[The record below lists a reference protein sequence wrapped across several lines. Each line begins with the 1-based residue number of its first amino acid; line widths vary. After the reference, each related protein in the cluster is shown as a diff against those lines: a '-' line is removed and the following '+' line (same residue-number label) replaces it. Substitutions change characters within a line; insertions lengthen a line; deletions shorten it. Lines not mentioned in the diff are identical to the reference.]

1 MLTYDMANTMEVILR
16 RVAAGE
22 LTPDEALPLIDAANR
37 SAPGNGGGGAA
48 AAVDA
53 GTESST
59 EPSTESGAD
68 TQAGSP
74 ADGGAGTGAQPDTG
88 AQPGTGA
95 QAGTG
100 ARAGTGAG
108 SGGSGWPGSG
118 AGSAT
123 PPWGTAPGPA
133 GSAGGG
139 EPISSSDHPKR
150 IRVAVSYRALRII
163 ADPGVT
169 GAFVS
174 GEHTVRREGDT
185 LVVEASGLPLFTG
198 DDDEPG
204 TGGRFSFSNLPR
216 TIAKARA
223 LQNESLIVRFNP
235 YLPIELDVAGASVRI
250 TGGEAGARLRL
261 LASALKVDTL
271 RGPLDLDA
279 VSSSVK
285 GTLGPSGS
293 SRISAESSSVK
304 VSLLAGTGL
313 RIHARNRMGKVVL
326 PTGVTKGD
334 MVDPGIR
341 ESVVGDG
348 RDELTVESVMSSV
361 VIGADVIGAGSP
373 WGSSGVA

>member
-1 MLTYDMANTMEVILR
+1 MIYGTCCAALPTPCLLSFAVALVNLERVVLTSGMANEMEEILR

-22 LTPDEALPLIDAANR
+22 LTPEEALPLIDAANR
-37 SAPGNGGGGAA
+37 PG
-48 AAVDA
+48 
-53 GTESST
+53 
-59 EPSTESGAD
+59 
-68 TQAGSP
+68 AGST
-74 ADGGAGTGAQPDTG
+74 ATSGSEGAGATSGSGGAGAES
-88 AQPGTGA
+88 PG
-95 QAGTG
+95 
-100 ARAGTGAG
+100 G
-108 SGGSGWPGSG
+108 SAGGSGTGGPGAGGSG
-118 AGSAT
+118 S
-123 PPWGTAPGPA
+123 PPWGTAPGPGA
-133 GSAGGG
+133 AGGG
-139 EPISSSDHPKR
+139 EPISGSDHPKR

-174 GEHTVRREGDT
+174 GEHSVRRDGDA

-198 DDDEPG
+198 DEDEPG
-204 TGGRFSFSNLPR
+204 NGGRFSFSNLPR

-223 LQNESLIVRFNP
+223 LQNESLTVRFNP

-304 VSLLAGTGL
+304 VSLLAGTGV

-326 PTGVTKGD
+326 PTGLTKGD

-341 ESVVGDG
+341 DCVVGDG
-348 RDELTVESVMSSV
+348 RGDLTVESVMSSV
-361 VIGADVIGAGSP
+361 VIGADVIGAGAGSP

>member
-1 MLTYDMANTMEVILR
+1 MIYGTCCAALSPRCLLSFTVALANLETLVLTSGMAHEMEEILR

-22 LTPDEALPLIDAANR
+22 LTPEEALPLIDAANR
-37 SAPGNGGGGAA
+37 P
-48 AAVDA
+48 
-53 GTESST
+53 
-59 EPSTESGAD
+59 
-68 TQAGSP
+68 
-74 ADGGAGTGAQPDTG
+74 
-88 AQPGTGA
+88 
-95 QAGTG
+95 
-100 ARAGTGAG
+100 GAG
-108 SGGSGWPGSG
+108 STATNGSEGAGAAGGSAG
-118 AGSAT
+118 AGGFEA
-123 PPWGTAPGPA
+123 PPWGTASGPG
-133 GSAGGG
+133 STAGGG
-139 EPISSSDHPKR
+139 EPISGSDHPKR

-174 GEHTVRREGDT
+174 GEHSVRRDGDA

-198 DDDEPG
+198 DEDEPG

-223 LQNESLIVRFNP
+223 LQNESLTVRFNP

-304 VSLLAGTGL
+304 VSLLAGTGV

-326 PTGVTKGD
+326 PTVITKGD

-341 ESVVGDG
+341 DCVVGDG
-348 RDELTVESVMSSV
+348 RGDLTVESVMSSV
-361 VIGADVIGAGSP
+361 TIGADVIGAGAGSP